1 MTAPRRATPDELPA
15 LARLWEAGWHDA
27 HDGLVP
33 PALAALRT
41 SESFHERLCAL
52 GDALRVAGAPGEPL
66 GLCVVKGED
75 IDHLYVAPAARGT
88 GLAATLLADGE
99 ARLAAAGV
107 AVGAIACAIGNDR
120 ALRFYRRHGWEGGR
134 ETITLD
140 GGVEVEAIRLR
151 KRLEGGNDDAPQT

>member
-1 MTAPRRATPDELPA
+1 VTAPRRATPDELPD

-33 PALAALRT
+33 PELVALRT
-41 SESFHERLCAL
+41 SESFGERVRGL

-75 IDHLYVAPAARGT
+75 IDQLYVAPAARGT
-88 GLAATLLADGE
+88 GLAAILLADGE

-120 ALRFYRRHGWEGGR
+120 ALRFYRKHGWDGGR
-134 ETITLD
+134 ETIALD
-140 GGVEVEAIRLR
+140 GGFELEVIRLR
-151 KRLEGGNDDAPQT
+151 KRLG